1 MRIRLLAVV
10 SLALLSFPA
19 SGGAARG
26 GTGDLQTLASA
37 LANEL
42 AASQLDGAT
51 QDEIRGHLE
60 RSLALVRGSKAHGG
74 GDACVDFAV
83 PIYSKQWQPT
93 TALEKGMA
101 LCSRRTD
108 ADLLRLAYPVF
119 AKVHQPVSALEEAA
133 ALAQRGGLWG
143 KADLV
148 EYAKVRL
155 SKVYQETDALKKAC
169 DLAAP
174 VPRDGAA
181 CVQRAYETYSKQLD
195 VQPALTKSFG
205 TCSSGD

>member
-1 MRIRLLAVV
+1 MRVRLLAAIAT
-10 SLALLSFPA
+10 LAVFVLPA
-19 SGGAARG
+19 SGAAS
-26 GTGDLQTLASA
+26 DLQTMASA

-51 QDEIRGHLE
+51 QDEIREHLE
-60 RSLALVRGSKAHGG
+60 RSLALVRGSKGRSG

-83 PIYSKQWQPT
+83 PVYSKHYEASS
-93 TALEKGMA
+93 ALEKAMS

-108 ADLLRLAYPVF
+108 VELLGLAYPVY
-119 AKVHQPVSALEEAA
+119 AKVFQPASALETAA
-133 ALAQRGGLWG
+133 ALAQRNDLWG
-143 KADLV
+143 KAELV

-155 SKVYQETDALKKAC
+155 SKVYQETDALKKAA

-174 VPRDGAA
+174 VARDGSP
-181 CVQRAYETYSKQLD
+181 CVERAFETYSKQLD

-205 TCSSGD
+205 TCSEGR